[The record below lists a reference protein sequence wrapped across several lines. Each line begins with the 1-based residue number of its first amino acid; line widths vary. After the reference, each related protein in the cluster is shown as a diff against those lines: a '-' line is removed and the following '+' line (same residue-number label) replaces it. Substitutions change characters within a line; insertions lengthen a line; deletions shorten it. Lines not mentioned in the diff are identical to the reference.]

1 MNTKSSYLRMIDWIL
16 AVSLLISACTRT
28 QITPAAQALPNATPQ
43 PVLPTATLPQPTPT
57 IGIPGGHTTTTWSVE
72 TNLAYDAL
80 CFIPTLT
87 GDPFYLRFYQSE
99 YNRFAPKLQPA
110 VKQALDEIRAV
121 VKEHDSLLS
130 STLVSL
136 FLPLAPKNL
145 NDLSKALENPD
156 VIRLG
161 AGLKEDDQTWL
172 LILSHIPD
180 LQIVVRWLQEV
191 GFEKDYAEN
200 IYPQV
205 LKKAEELNENLPQY
219 NIIPVIEV
227 ALGEVLP
234 TNHFTMYL
242 AHYPMPFGLGLD
254 ANISLFSSDLP
265 LSGIVDNSIHEN
277 LHLLDIQEKELW
289 EALSFLQQ
297 DEYYMNNFK
306 IHDPNGGYM
315 VYEEFLEEDVVEAL
329 DQFLAEKF
337 DVAENPRTRWGSQPT
352 GTHTLSPVL
361 YTLLNQENYSPEK
374 ETYHD
379 FLIRMIREGKIKA
392 GTIEEANRQFYANRN

>member
-1 MNTKSSYLRMIDWIL
+1 
-16 AVSLLISACTRT
+16 
-28 QITPAAQALPNATPQ
+28 
-43 PVLPTATLPQPTPT
+43 
-57 IGIPGGHTTTTWSVE
+57 
-72 TNLAYDAL
+72 
-80 CFIPTLT
+80 
-87 GDPFYLRFYQSE
+87 
-99 YNRFAPKLQPA
+99 